1 MTPEQERTYKIINT
15 ITLMDKKIDLYQ
27 MKLDILKQERE
38 KYRQEIIKRFPNL
51 ENDKEYQK
59 RLWMI

>member
-15 ITLMDKKIDLYQ
+15 ITLMDKKIDLCQ
-27 MKLDILKQERE
+27 MKLDILKEERE
-38 KYRQEIIKRFPNL
+38 KYRQEIVKRFPNL

>member
-15 ITLMDKKIDLYQ
+15 ITLMDKKIDLCQ
-27 MKLDILKQERE
+27 MKLDILKEERE

-59 RLWMI
+59 RL

>member
-15 ITLMDKKIDLYQ
+15 ITLMDKKIDLCQ

-38 KYRQEIIKRFPNL
+38 KYRQEIVKRFPNL
-51 ENDKEYQK
+51 ENDEEYKK
-59 RLWMI
+59 RR

>member
-15 ITLMDKKIDLYQ
+15 ITLMDKKIDLCQ
-27 MKLDILKQERE
+27 MKLDILKEERE
-38 KYRQEIIKRFPNL
+38 KYRQEIVKRFPNL

-59 RLWMI
+59 RV

>member
-15 ITLMDKKIDLYQ
+15 ITLMDKKIDLCQ
-27 MKLDILKQERE
+27 MKLDILKEERE
-38 KYRQEIIKRFPNL
+38 KYRQEIVKRFPNL

-59 RLWMI
+59 RL

>member
-59 RLWMI
+59 RL

>member
-15 ITLMDKKIDLYQ
+15 ITLMDKKIDLCQ
-27 MKLDILKQERE
+27 MKIYILKEERE

-59 RLWMI
+59 RL

>member
-1 MTPEQERTYKIINT
+1 MTPEQERTYRIINT
-15 ITLMDKKIDLYQ
+15 ITLMDKKIDLCQ
-27 MKLDILKQERE
+27 MKLDILKEERE

-59 RLWMI
+59 RL

>member
-1 MTPEQERTYKIINT
+1 MTPEQERTYRIINT

-27 MKLDILKQERE
+27 MKLDILKEERE
-38 KYRQEIIKRFPNL
+38 KYRQEIVKRFPNL

-59 RLWMI
+59 RL

>member
-15 ITLMDKKIDLYQ
+15 ITLMDKQIDLCQ

-59 RLWMI
+59 RL

>member
-27 MKLDILKQERE
+27 MKLDILKEERE

-59 RLWMI
+59 RV

>member
-27 MKLDILKQERE
+27 MKLDILKEERE
-38 KYRQEIIKRFPNL
+38 KYRQEIVKRFPNL

-59 RLWMI
+59 RL

>member
-15 ITLMDKKIDLYQ
+15 ITLMDKKIDLCQ

-38 KYRQEIIKRFPNL
+38 KYRQEIVKRFPNL

-59 RLWMI
+59 RL